1 MATIRQACLCLL
13 LATLCASASAAQ
25 DKTFPGVEK
34 LMTSEEF
41 AEAGL
46 GKLTQAERK
55 ALNAWLV
62 RYAAQQTPAPTAD
75 APEQKAGAPEQ
86 KADAPEQTASA
97 PVQTSVPAA
106 APVDD
111 FTREKKKPKFEPF
124 TSKIDGSFTGW
135 AGKTVFNLQNGQVW
149 QQRQSGKYFYPAD
162 NPEVEIHQNWAGYY
176 RLKLLATG
184 RSVPVKRI
192 R

>member
-1 MATIRQACLCLL
+1 MAAIRQTCLCLL

-75 APEQKAGAPEQ
+75 APEQTAS
-86 KADAPEQTASA
+86 APEQTAGA
-97 PVQTSVPAA
+97 PVQTPVPTAA
-106 APVDD
+106 PAPVDD
-111 FTREKKKPKFEPF
+111 FTRVKKKPKFEPF

>member
-1 MATIRQACLCLL
+1 MARIRQTCLCLL
-13 LATLCASASAAQ
+13 LAALCASASAAQ
-25 DKTFPGVEK
+25 DEDFPGVEK

-55 ALNAWLV
+55 ALNEWLV
-62 RYAAQQTPAPTAD
+62 RYAAQQTPEQTA
-75 APEQKAGAPEQ
+75 G
-86 KADAPEQTASA
+86 APEQTASA
-97 PVQTSVPAA
+97 PVQTPVPAA
-106 APVDD
+106 VPAPVDD
-111 FTREKKKPKFEPF
+111 FTPVKKKPAFEPF
-124 TSKIDGSFTGW
+124 TSKIVGSFSGW
-135 AGKTVFNLQNGQVW
+135 GGKTVFNLQNGQVW
-149 QQRQSGKYFYPAD
+149 QQRQSAKYFYKAD
-162 NPEVEIHQNWAGYY
+162 NPEVAIHRNWAGFY